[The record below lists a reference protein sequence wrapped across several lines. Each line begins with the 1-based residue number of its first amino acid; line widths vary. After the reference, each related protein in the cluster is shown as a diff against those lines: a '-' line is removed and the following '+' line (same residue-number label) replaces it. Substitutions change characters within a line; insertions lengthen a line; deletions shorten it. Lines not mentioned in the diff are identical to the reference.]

1 MNRMSELVTLKIEGM
16 TCASCV
22 ARVEK
27 SLLKVPGVEAAS
39 INLATEKAQIRLGES
54 TVALPSLIA
63 AVESAGF
70 GASLAQKFNNQTGA

>member
-39 INLATEKAQIRLGES
+39 INLATEKA
-54 TVALPSLIA
+54 
-63 AVESAGF
+63 
-70 GASLAQKFNNQTGA
+70 